1 NNHGFEVALSAT
13 PIAAHNVTWD
23 ARLGFSTN
31 HNKLV
36 KFGYDQAPISYCL
49 TTCNQRT
56 LEGYPIAGYWVHDPV
71 WNAAQNKYVASDPRF
86 VGAALPTRE
95 LSFANTV
102 TLFKN
107 VTVFAL

>member
-1 NNHGFEVALSAT
+1 M
-13 PIAAHNVTWD
+13 
-23 ARLGFSTN
+23 
-31 HNKLV
+31 
-36 KFGYDQAPISYCL
+36 
-49 TTCNQRT
+49 
-56 LEGYPIAGYWVHDPV
+56 HDPV

-107 VTVFAL
+107 VTVFALADREEPPFGREGDGVTRRQPQDLPPGRHLP